1 MNSIELKN
9 VYAEIGDFKLKSIN
23 LLIPKG
29 VIVGVIG
36 KNGAGKTTLFKTING
51 THLKKSGEIIIEGYK
66 FTSNEESIRA
76 TMAIVYDFFN
86 VNPFVK
92 GKLLRK
98 IYVQSH
104 PKFDKELFDKL
115 VMKFNIDLNKRIG
128 KLSFGMQKK
137 LMMIFA
143 ISVNPTILLLDEPLI
158 GIDPIDK
165 QEFIKIIQ
173 TYMENEN
180 NTIIIS
186 SHQVE
191 DIEKIA
197 DLIVF
202 LDEGKITLFEEKET
216 LLDSYRYVRL
226 NKEDSNINYII
237 NPIENSHGLQGI
249 VHEKNSDSFK
259 NLSQRASLE
268 QIFVHLCAKEVQS

>member
-1 MNSIELKN
+1 MNSIELKS
-9 VYAEIGDFKLKSIN
+9 VFSEIGDFKLENMSFQ
-23 LLIPKG
+23 IPKG
-29 VIVGVIG
+29 VIVGLIG

-51 THLKKSGEIIIEGYK
+51 THLKKSGEIIIAGYK
-66 FTSNEESIRA
+66 HSSNEESIRT

-86 VNPFVK
+86 VNPFTK
-92 GKLLRK
+92 GKLLKK
-98 IYVQSH
+98 IYIQSH
-104 PKFDKELFDKL
+104 PKFDKELFDEL
-115 VMKFNIDLNKRIG
+115 VIKFNIDLSKRIG

-143 ISVNPTILLLDEPLI
+143 ISVHPTILLLDEPLI

-173 TYMENEN
+173 SYMEDED

-197 DLIVF
+197 DLIIF
-202 LDEGKITLFEEKET
+202 LDEGKITLFEEKEV

-226 NKEDSNINYII
+226 SKEDSNIKLII
-237 NPIENSHGLQGI
+237 NPIENSYGLQGI
-249 VHEKNSDSFK
+249 VHTTNLDSIK
-259 NLSQRASLE
+259 DLSQRASLE
-268 QIFVHLCAKEVQS
+268 QIFVHLCMKEVKS